1 MGSRRLFKDILLI
14 WFSPTTQ
21 INWLELPQ
29 TLSFTTGEAIKS
41 YPFRHSGSQYIIRL
55 CRDSVWNI
63 FPIYKMSINFKCII
77 NNSWTRDFFCMA
89 HIS

>member
-1 MGSRRLFKDILLI
+1 MGSRRLFEDILLI

-41 YPFRHSGSQYIIRL
+41 NPFCLSDSQYIIRL

-63 FPIYKMSINFKCII
+63 FPTTKCQVQYQL
-77 NNSWTRDFFCMA
+77 
-89 HIS
+89 

>member
-1 MGSRRLFKDILLI
+1 MGSRRLIEDILLI

-41 YPFRHSGSQYIIRL
+41 NPFCLSDSQYIIRL

-63 FPIYKMSINFKCII
+63 FPTTKCPVQYQL
-77 NNSWTRDFFCMA
+77 
-89 HIS
+89 